1 MYKETKRPL
10 LNEFPL
16 ERVPADLFEKMAELK
31 PPMIRYP
38 GGCFSDTYHWK
49 DGIGPR
55 EKRPK
60 RRNKAWGGLI
70 KSALYNVGPKE
81 RNHFGTDE
89 FLTLCEKLGAE
100 KYLNINFGS
109 GTIEE
114 AVEWVEYANGAEN
127 SEYGKSRA
135 KNGHKEPYDVKYWGI
150 ANEIYGFWEKG
161 YCKTPQKYAKRYIE
175 FAKAMREVDPGIK
188 FIACGC
194 NRSNW
199 NRPLLELI
207 KDHVDYLSVHI
218 YLPMI
223 GILSNLLRKKPLPA
237 TEKVYYSIVNSSY
250 CVEDLIL
257 KTEEDI
263 LATLGPDGLDK
274 CKIAL
279 DEWNIWYHY
288 SQIYRADK
296 PPYVLR
302 DGLWTAG
309 VLNTLI
315 RHSKS
320 IGMANFAQMVNCIG
334 MILTYDHKVVVNP
347 HYHVFKM
354 YGDALQANFIPVEV
368 DCPTI
373 TSEPFGKNIPTLK
386 RPVLDVAATISENG
400 KNFTLFCINKHFKEL
415 VQAKINFKSA
425 PDLKINP
432 GIDICI
438 LYHDNAFITN
448 TKNSPNEID
457 LKEKTLNDGA
467 NPYSYEFPP
476 HSVTSLQFRI
486 EK

>member
-1 MYKETKRPL
+1 MYKETKHPL

-16 ERVPADLFEKMAELK
+16 ERVPADLFENMAELK
-31 PPMIRYP
+31 PPIIRYP

-55 EKRPK
+55 KKRPK
-60 RRNKAWGGLI
+60 RKNKAWGGI
-70 KSALYNVGPKE
+70 KSLLYNVGPKE

-89 FLTLCEKLGAE
+89 FLNLCEKLGSE

-114 AVEWVEYANGAEN
+114 AAEWVEYVNGDEN
-127 SEYGKSRA
+127 SKYGKIRI
-135 KNGHKEPYDVKYWGI
+135 KNGHKEPYGVKYWGI

-161 YCKTPQKYAKRYIE
+161 YCKTPQEYAKRYIE
-175 FAKAMREVDPGIK
+175 FAKAMRKVDPSIK
-188 FIACGC
+188 LIACGC

-199 NRPLLELI
+199 NQPLLELI

-218 YLPMI
+218 YLPLI
-223 GILSNLLRKKPLPA
+223 GLLSNLFRKKPLPA
-237 TEKVYYSIVNSSY
+237 TEDVFYSMVNSAY
-250 CVEDLIL
+250 IVEDLIIR
-257 KTEEDI
+257 TEEDI
-263 LATLGPDGLDK
+263 IAVLGPNGLDK

-302 DGLWTAG
+302 DGLWSAG

-315 RHSKS
+315 RHAHS

-334 MILTYDHKVVVNP
+334 MILTYEKNIIVNP

-354 YGDALQANFIPVEV
+354 YGDALQSHYIPIEL
-368 DCPTI
+368 DCPI
-373 TSEPFGKNIPTLK
+373 LTSKPFGKNIPTLK
-386 RPVLDVAATISENG
+386 RPVLDAAATISEDG
-400 KNFTLFCINKHFKEL
+400 QILSLFIVNKHFKES
-415 VQAKINFKSA
+415 VQVNIYFEGSPDIKINS
-425 PDLKINP
+425 DINL
-432 GIDICI
+432 CV
-438 LYHDNAFITN
+438 LYHDNPFINN
-448 TKNSPNEID
+448 TKNLPNEIN
-457 LKEKTLNDGA
+457 LKEKTLNDGI
-467 NPYSYEFPP
+467 NPYLYEFPP
-476 HSVTSLQFRI
+476 HSVTSLQFHL
-486 EK
+486 KK